1 MEVEP
6 TLYLHKDGNMC
17 IIYTVYILYI
27 HIYVYMLINM
37 RMGNPVDRKNAGT
50 PDRPTPAAETWRAA

>member
-6 TLYLHKDGNMC
+6 TLYTHKDGNMC
-17 IIYTVYILYI
+17 IIYTVYTQ
-27 HIYVYMLINM
+27 IYVYMLINM

-50 PDRPTPAAETWRAA
+50 PDRPTPAAETWPAA